1 MRLTSTFRL
10 LVISSVSLACATVLN
25 WVNYRAYW
33 HVTVLR
39 AETVNFNILAH
50 TLPHLLSGALIRQD
64 FADIDRVINS
74 HYGLFGIVVTD
85 CQTTAKVCTNQ
96 RILAQSKPYY
106 SWQRTVTPN
115 DLDTALFS
123 TLRDPAPIDPEWQF
137 EQPRATQP
145 TTSGLENQ
153 GKLIGRVYY
162 VRNQPPNFLQDQL
175 SWLRGNARSWGAVGR
190 YYTLSLLMFSL
201 AGLAMWVYVERSL
214 QRKRHQRDQALA
226 EHQSLLKEAQRLRT
240 QLRDQLKLNQALKT
254 QYEEQLTAAREAGE
268 ALQGEINQLQ
278 NQGQLQEQELR
289 SLQQELESLQNQS
302 LEPQFD
308 RQQVQREIEQLKQRI
323 KEKEDELESIH
334 EIKKEISLEA
344 IRARQQTEDLER
356 HLAQLAEEKC
366 AAEDLSSRLKE
377 QLEGQPRSLVPVAE
391 IERLR
396 ADLEKAKADREKV
409 KADKDSLE
417 QQILESIEQD
427 EREKRELRAKLIDTE
442 NKLYQLEYEY
452 NLSLENCE
460 TLEERLAQ
468 YDAEESFRR
477 VDLSDVCVAIVG
489 GHQNMIGYVE
499 STLCQENNLKD
510 LRALSKDTRLSTKAF
525 KEKLKKVDLIL
536 VVRGYMSHSMSQI
549 VDDLE
554 AKGQLRG
561 KVIRLPTTCTSG
573 PTIVRRI
580 REEIVNGLKN

>member
-25 WVNYRAYW
+25 WVNYRSYW

-39 AETVNFNILAH
+39 AETVNFNILTH
-50 TLPHLLSGALIRQD
+50 TLPHLLSEALIRKD
-64 FADIDRVINS
+64 FATIDRVINS

-85 CQTTAKVCTNQ
+85 CQTPEKVCTNQ
-96 RILAQSKPYY
+96 RILAQSNPYY
-106 SWQRTVTPN
+106 PWQRTVNPN

-123 TLRDPAPIDPEWQF
+123 ALRDPIPIYPEWQF

-145 TTSGLENQ
+145 TMSGLENQ

-162 VRNQPPNFLQDQL
+162 VRNQPSKFLQDQL
-175 SWLRGNARSWGAVGR
+175 NWLRGNAYSWGSVGR

-254 QYEEQLTAAREAGE
+254 QYEEQLAAARQEGE

-289 SLQQELESLQNQS
+289 SLQQELGSLQNEI
-302 LEPQFD
+302 LTPQID
-308 RQQVQREIEQLKQRI
+308 PKTIQIEIEQLQQI
-323 KEKEDELESIH
+323 IQEKEAELQTIND
-334 EIKKEISLEA
+334 IKAEISLEA
-344 IRARQQTEDLER
+344 ERARQQTETLER
-356 HLAQLAEEKC
+356 HLAQLAEEKR
-366 AAEDLSSRLKE
+366 AAEELSIRLQEQLSS
-377 QLEGQPRSLVPVAE
+377 QPRDSVPIAE
-391 IERLR
+391 LEQLR
-396 ADLEKAKADREKV
+396 ADLEKANVDR
-409 KADKDSLE
+409 DSLE
-417 QQILESIEQD
+417 QQAFELLEQEG
-427 EREKRELRAKLIDTE
+427 REKADLKAELGDTQ
-442 NKLYQLEYEY
+442 NKLYQLQYEY
-452 NLSLENCE
+452 DHILGIRE

-468 YDAEESFRR
+468 YEEEDAFRR
-477 VDLSDVCVAIVG
+477 VDLSNMRVAIVG
-489 GHQNMIGYVE
+489 GHQNMMEYVA
-499 STLCQENNLKD
+499 STLYQENHLKE
-510 LRALSKDTRLSTKAF
+510 LRSLSKDTRLATKTF

-536 VVRGYMSHSMSQI
+536 VVTGYMSHSMSQI

-554 AKGQLRG
+554 ARGQLRG
-561 KVIRLPTTCTSG
+561 KVIRLPTACTSG
-573 PTIVRRI
+573 PAIVRRI
-580 REEIVNGLKN
+580 REEIYSYSRQ